1 MFRNVRSMSGPVWS
15 DLDGN
20 GEVGRVLLA
29 SSSTSTASQAQ
40 R

>member
-1 MFRNVRSMSGPVWS
+1 MFRNVRRMSGPVWS

-29 SSSTSTASQAQ
+29 SASTASQAQ